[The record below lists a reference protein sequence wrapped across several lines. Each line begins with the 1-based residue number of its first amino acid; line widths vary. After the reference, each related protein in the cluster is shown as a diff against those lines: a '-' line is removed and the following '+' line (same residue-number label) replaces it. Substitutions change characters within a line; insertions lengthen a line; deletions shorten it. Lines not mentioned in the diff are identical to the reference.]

1 MTLGNSFSGALRTF
15 AYFMASGTQNTLE
28 GIDYLSLYG
37 EEPSAIEQVFAIYA
51 NVIALDENGV
61 VLNAK
66 YAEKRATD
74 YLRAYCDPA
83 FTVEPPYED
92 WEVMLHNPPGL
103 HDKNTS
109 KHTPE
114 INFETIETERLILRK
129 LTPEKYRQ
137 MFEMLPDAEIMN
149 ILGLADAEALEKEKQ
164 KYRIGLSTY
173 NRSFVNFQILDK
185 INGKILGACGFH
197 SWYIDHARAE
207 IGYALHDENAKAKGL
222 MSEAMKA
229 LLHYGFERMRLNRVE
244 AFISPNNIP
253 SLKLAAKFGF
263 TEEGRLRSHYCKNGN
278 MEDSAVFG
286 LLKEE
291 YDLIA
296 LKKPIIT

>member
-1 MTLGNSFSGALRTF
+1 MTLGDSFSGALRTF

-51 NVIALDENGV
+51 NVIELDENGL

-83 FTVEPPYED
+83 YTVEPPYED

-103 HDKNTS
+103 NDRKTG
-109 KHTPE
+109 KHTRE
-114 INFETIETERLILRK
+114 INFETIETERLVLRK
-129 LTPEKYRQ
+129 LTPSTYRQ
-137 MFEMLPDAEIMN
+137 MFETLSEAEIMN
-149 ILGLADAEALEKEKQ
+149 LLDLVDEEALHKEKQ
-164 KYRIGLSTY
+164 KYENGLSTY
-173 NRSFVNFQILDK
+173 NRSFVNFQIIDK
-185 INGKILGACGFH
+185 ASGEILGACGFH
-197 SWYIDHARAE
+197 TWYTEHARAE
-207 IGYALHDENAKAKGL
+207 IGYALTNENTKAKGM

-229 LLHYGFERMRLNRVE
+229 VLHYGFEHMRLNRVE
-244 AFISPNNIP
+244 ALIGPNNTP

-263 TEEGRLRSHYCKNGN
+263 TQEGRLRSHYFKNGI
-278 MEDSAVFG
+278 MEDSMVFG
-286 LLKEE
+286 LLREE
-291 YDLIA
+291 YEVS
-296 LKKPIIT
+296 

>member
-1 MTLGNSFSGALRTF
+1 MTLGDSFSGALRTF

-51 NVIALDENGV
+51 NVIELDENGL

-74 YLRAYCDPA
+74 YLRAYCDPS
-83 FTVEPPYED
+83 FTVEPPYEN
-92 WEVMLHNPPGL
+92 WELMLHNPPAL
-103 HDKNTS
+103 DDSKNRKQS
-109 KHTPE
+109 QE

-129 LTPEKYRQ
+129 LTPSTYRQ
-137 MFEMLPDAEIMN
+137 IFETLSDAEIMKT
-149 ILGLADAEALEKEKQ
+149 LGLADEEALHKEKQ
-164 KYRIGLSTY
+164 KQQNGLSTY

-185 INGKILGACGFH
+185 ESKQILGACGFH
-197 SWYIDHARAE
+197 TWYTEHARAE
-207 IGYALHDENAKAKGL
+207 IGYALTNEDTKAKGM

-229 LLHYGFERMRLNRVE
+229 VLHYGFEHMRLNRVE
-244 AFISPNNIP
+244 AMIGPNNIP

-263 TEEGRLRSHYCKNGN
+263 TEEGKLRSHYCKKGN
-278 MEDSAVFG
+278 IEDSVVFG
-286 LLKEE
+286 LLREE
-291 YDLIA
+291 YEASQSL
-296 LKKPIIT
+296 

>member
-1 MTLGNSFSGALRTF
+1 MNLGDSFSGALRTF

-51 NVIALDENGV
+51 NVIELDEHGL

-92 WEVMLHNPPGL
+92 WEVMLHGPPGL
-103 HDKNTS
+103 NDPKRGKS
-109 KHTPE
+109 QE
-114 INFETIETERLILRK
+114 INFETVETERLILRK
-129 LTPEKYRQ
+129 LTPSTYRQ
-137 MFEMLPDAEIMN
+137 IFETLSDAEIMKT
-149 ILGLADAEALEKEKQ
+149 LGLADEEALHKEKQ
-164 KYRIGLSTY
+164 KQQNGLSTY

-185 INGKILGACGFH
+185 ESEQILGACGFH
-197 SWYIDHARAE
+197 TWYTEHARAE
-207 IGYALHDENAKAKGL
+207 IGYALTNEDTKAKGM

-229 LLHYGFERMRLNRVE
+229 VLHYGFEHMRLNRVE
-244 AFISPNNIP
+244 ALIGPNNIP
-253 SLKLAAKFGF
+253 SLKLATKFGF
-263 TEEGRLRSHYCKNGN
+263 SEEGRLRGHYYKNGN
-278 MEDSAVFG
+278 MEDSLVFG
-286 LLKEE
+286 LLREE
-291 YDLIA
+291 YEVNQSL
-296 LKKPIIT
+296 